1 MQNLHHRCRGRWS
14 NRYSGQFCSGQTNIV
29 VSAVVVR
36 GLGGQT
42 NIVVSAVVV
51 REVGGQSQ
59 MYAIV
64 AQYN

>member
-1 MQNLHHRCRGRWS
+1 MVVKKLG
-14 NRYSGQFCSGQTNIV
+14 GQCKIYIIVAEVGGQTDIV

-51 REVGGQSQ
+51 REVDGQSQ